1 MLLRAPQHWKLET
14 RNSKLSSPVTDS
26 RNFGHLF
33 HDRTGGY
40 DFSVAI
46 FSSAFGGRLR
56 SSVQLAAVLAI
67 LVPASVAQQPPPVAP
82 KAPEPTST
90 GTEQPLG
97 TVARNSKKPTSA
109 HAKKVITEDDMDA
122 IANQLPRLRM
132 EGAENSDEI
141 IAAIGEYKAS
151 HTPEE
156 TEAAVQAWYERYDQ
170 DLAAAIQQN
179 QTVSTLRE
187 ENFSNGNELCR
198 ESGDYQGCEQRRRAE
213 YIGQRHDQY
222 TLSKN
227 MALEVRI
234 QHVFMKVRG
243 GIGRYN
249 LRYEWFKIRTT
260 NGIDTF

>member
-1 MLLRAPQHWKLET
+1 MSIFPPVFVGLRPSLLRMAVFALLVSASIAQ
-14 RNSKLSSPVTDS
+14 SPV
-26 RNFGHLF
+26 
-33 HDRTGGY
+33 
-40 DFSVAI
+40 
-46 FSSAFGGRLR
+46 
-56 SSVQLAAVLAI
+56 
-67 LVPASVAQQPPPVAP
+67 PVAP
-82 KAPEPTST
+82 GAPEPTYT
-90 GTEQPLG
+90 GKEEPLG
-97 TVARNSKKPTSA
+97 TVARNSKKQTTSR
-109 HAKKVITEDDMDA
+109 AKKVITEDDMDA
-122 IANQLPRLRM
+122 IANALPRIRT

-156 TEAAVQAWYERYDQ
+156 TEAAVQAWFERYDQ

-187 ENFSNGNELCR
+187 ENVSNGNELCR
-198 ESGDYQGCEQRRRAE
+198 EAGDYWMCEKRRRAE

-222 TLSKN
+222 TISRN

-249 LRYEWFKIRTT
+249 LHYGWFKIRTT

>member
-1 MLLRAPQHWKLET
+1 M
-14 RNSKLSSPVTDS
+14 
-26 RNFGHLF
+26 
-33 HDRTGGY
+33 
-40 DFSVAI
+40 
-46 FSSAFGGRLR
+46 
-56 SSVQLAAVLAI
+56 
-67 LVPASVAQQPPPVAP
+67 
-82 KAPEPTST
+82 PEPTYT
-90 GTEQPLG
+90 GKEEPLG
-97 TVARNSKKPTSA
+97 TVVKNSKKQPTPR
-109 HAKKVITEDDMDA
+109 AKKVITEDDMDA
-122 IANQLPRLRM
+122 LANILPRIRL
-132 EGAENSDEI
+132 EGAENADEI
-141 IAAIGEYKAS
+141 IAAIGQYKAS

-179 QTVSTLRE
+179 QVVSTLRE

-198 ESGDYQGCEQRRRAE
+198 EAGDYWACEKRRRAE

-222 TLSKN
+222 TIRNN

-249 LRYEWFKIRTT
+249 LRYPWFRIRTT

>member
-1 MLLRAPQHWKLET
+1 MT
-14 RNSKLSSPVTDS
+14 
-26 RNFGHLF
+26 
-33 HDRTGGY
+33 
-40 DFSVAI
+40 I
-46 FSSAFGGRLR
+46 FSSAYAGLR
-56 SSVQLAAVLAI
+56 RSLLRASVLGL
-67 LVPASVAQQPPPVAP
+67 LVSASAVAQQPPPVAP
-82 KAPEPTST
+82 AAPEPTAT

-97 TVARNSKKPTSA
+97 TVVKNSKKQTSVK
-109 HAKKVITEDDMDA
+109 AKKVITEDDMDA
-122 IANQLPRLRM
+122 IANLLPRLRM

-179 QTVSTLRE
+179 QTVNTLRE
-187 ENFSNGNELCR
+187 ENSSNGNELCR
-198 ESGDYQGCEQRRRAE
+198 EAGDYWSCEKRRRAE

-222 TLSKN
+222 TVSKN

-243 GIGRYN
+243 GIGRYG
-249 LRYEWFKIRTT
+249 LHYEWFKVRTT